1 MKKINILFLLLL
13 LASSCGGHVFVAEKW
28 ENGKDKI
35 VLRIDKGTK
44 EKPEV
49 FYMKAYYPNGNL
61 YKEGL
66 IKDSLEDGVWKSYY
80 ASGELKSEGSYTLG
94 KKVGDYTIYYR
105 DGKVEQSG
113 AYEGDSIVKASLY
126 DHSGRM
132 MEIDSTT
139 LWIDSTN
146 TKPKWT
152 DIQYAL
158 MHMEC
163 NMIFFDNYER
173 GTKVCTCFIDLIQQK
188 LTYEKYQLLTE
199 RQISQLMLYLRPDYK
214 DCIDK

>member
-1 MKKINILFLLLL
+1 MRKIFIPLLLL
-13 LASSCGGHVFVAEKW
+13 LTISCGGKMIVAEKW

-49 FYMKAYYPNGNL
+49 YYMKSYYPNGNL

-66 IKDSLEDGVWKSYY
+66 VKDTLEDGLWKTYY
-80 ASGELKSEGSYTLG
+80 ASGEIKSKGSYSLG
-94 KKVGDYTIYYR
+94 KKVGDYAIYYR
-105 DGKVEQSG
+105 DGKTEQSG
-113 AYEGDSIVKASLY
+113 IYEGDSLVEAYLY
-126 DHSGRM
+126 DNHGKM
-132 MEIDSTT
+132 MEVDSTT
-139 LWIDSTN
+139 LWLSSG
-146 TKPKWT
+146 KPKWS

-173 GTKVCTCFIDLIQQK
+173 GTKVCTCFLDVIQQK
-188 LTYEKYQLLTE
+188 LTYEKYELMTD
-199 RQISQLMLYLRPDYK
+199 RQISQLMLFVGPEYQA
-214 DCIDK
+214 CIGK